1 MERKLQS
8 KYERYIVKRNNEL
21 WCVDVCRTGRVCEVQ
36 TRSNG
41 AERVTAMHRKG
52 CDGTII

>member
-8 KYERYIVKRNNEL
+8 KYERYLVKRNNEL